1 MFNREAGKLLEMANL
16 TRLDTLLVP
25 NNPVEA
31 VVEADWFLVLVED
44 TVDVADVLRLATA
57 AKVSKRLTALA
68 SEAVKLGS
76 ETLMF
81 VGEFLLSEVVELLE
95 AVSIGTSEEDVEVG
109 GGGGGGNAGGVTLR
123 LKSSEAEKSQSL
135 ERPLVFL
142 PEAVSEAALL
152 LVVLGPNFLL
162 RFLELLASS
171 PRFMVSTKWA
181 KLLAKLTTSVVF
193 VASEDV
199 AEVAS
204 EKNNCLSEVGK
215 SPETKD

>member
-1 MFNREAGKLLEMANL
+1 MLEMANL

-44 TVDVADVLRLATA
+44 TVEVVDVLRLATA

-109 GGGGGGNAGGVTLR
+109 GGGGGGNAKKMNNFEKKFMLKIIVYVPGGVTLR

-135 ERPLVFL
+135 ERPLVLFL

-162 RFLELLASS
+162 RFLEPLASS
-171 PRFMVSTKWA
+171 PRFMVSTK
-181 KLLAKLTTSVVF
+181 
-193 VASEDV
+193 
-199 AEVAS
+199 
-204 EKNNCLSEVGK
+204 
-215 SPETKD
+215 

>member
-1 MFNREAGKLLEMANL
+1 MLEMANL

-171 PRFMVSTKWA
+171 PRFMVSTK
-181 KLLAKLTTSVVF
+181 
-193 VASEDV
+193 
-199 AEVAS
+199 
-204 EKNNCLSEVGK
+204 
-215 SPETKD
+215 

>member
-1 MFNREAGKLLEMANL
+1 
-16 TRLDTLLVP
+16 
-25 NNPVEA
+25 
-31 VVEADWFLVLVED
+31 LVLVED
-44 TVDVADVLRLATA
+44 TVEVADVLRLATA

-135 ERPLVFL
+135 ERPLVVFL
-142 PEAVSEAALL
+142 PEAVSEAELL

-193 VASEDV
+193 VASEGV
-199 AEVAS
+199 ADVAS